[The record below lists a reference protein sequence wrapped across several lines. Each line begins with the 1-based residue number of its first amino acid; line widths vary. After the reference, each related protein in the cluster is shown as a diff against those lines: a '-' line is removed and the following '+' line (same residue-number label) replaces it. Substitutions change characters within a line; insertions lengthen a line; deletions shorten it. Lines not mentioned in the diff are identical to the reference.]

1 MYLVRVFEIVSAHE
15 AGRTITALS
24 RESPSYPQSL
34 TKEGTM
40 HYAIK
45 TDLVDLAVSRE
56 QRVVPVPVIDG
67 AAFGS

>member
-1 MYLVRVFEIVSAHE
+1 MYLARVFEIVSAHE
-15 AGRTITALS
+15 ALS

-34 TKEGTM
+34 TKEGAM

>member
-1 MYLVRVFEIVSAHE
+1 
-15 AGRTITALS
+15 
-24 RESPSYPQSL
+24 
-34 TKEGTM
+34 M